1 MSEKSARVRRR
12 AAATTSV
19 FVLAAAGVATFG
31 AVPAS
36 AAPPSAAPPSAQVAG
51 TSSATASGSTAG
63 KSGASDHYINY
74 VAPRAEA
81 FTDASDDQAVADLGG
96 GASARKAISDTAFE
110 RAKENDQKHA
120 QGNPV
125 AAEQLAKTEAQAV
138 QTGESPKN
146 LKHADST
153 QQAKLLTILV
163 EFDGTEDF
171 SGLQVPTGFGATDC
185 KPGDVQ
191 GPTLHNNIP
200 DPAGAAHKDNNTMWV
215 PDFSSDFY
223 NRMLF
228 SDEGITERV
237 RTDLTGLDGQ
247 PGFDISGH
255 TMKKMYEEMSRGA
268 YSLSGEATAW
278 VKVPHSEGYYGA
290 TVCHLDPATG
300 KYKAGPMQDMQGHPD
315 NPLGPGQLPIDAVAA
330 LAQQNPDFPWADYDI
345 EDQGDRDG
353 DGNVHEPDG
362 IIDHVVLVH
371 AGEDK
376 SGGGGK
382 EGTYAVWAH
391 SSDVAGGATI
401 PGTDFKI
408 QNYIVQPENSGV
420 GVFAH
425 EYGHDLGLPDLY
437 DTSNAGNSDI
447 DFWDL
452 MSSGSHSGPIFQ
464 SMPTHMGIWDKWVLG
479 WVDPLEINPGDGTKT
494 VKVGQASRP
503 AKGTEDGVKINL
515 PDKRITLAEPHSGSE
530 MWYSNA
536 DQDWADAQLKRSID
550 NVPAGATFSMWND
563 YVIEEDWDF
572 GFVEVSTDGG
582 STWTE
587 QKVYDE
593 SGALVST
600 DDGYSDP
607 NGRMKDFGNKKYG
620 LTGSTDGWRHDHID
634 LSAYAGQNIQVRLRQ
649 ATDAAYEDRGWFS
662 DDFALTAGGADVW
675 TDDVE
680 SGDNG
685 WTATAGTFTDT
696 TGAGWVRD
704 TGTQVKAQF
713 YLVEWRNLDGFDE
726 GLKYGYTT
734 VYSDAGWK
742 VEKVPYNAPGALVWY
757 RDTAYGDSNQVTSN
771 LTNLPSYGAKG
782 GLLLVDSHFDPLRRT
797 GAAAEMDPSVTKN
810 ISSRAQSSNAAFGL
824 TPTLPF
830 KDCLVDAK
838 FNEACTDF
846 AAQAPVKSFTDDQ
859 GWVAGLEVR
868 GGDLYPRLRDGSVVV
883 PSVGGAPYST
893 RVVNP
898 DGTPA
903 TDLYGHDIP
912 GVTTLGTGNP
922 ADAGVGYGTVVTV
935 KKSLQNNTAALLTVR
950 APLSENPAKPD
961 APAITSPANG
971 AKLDTAPTE
980 VSGTG
985 VPGADVVVTLD
996 GVQGAAKSAAPAAA
1010 KAAAPAAEAA
1020 EPTVVGD
1027 DGTWSVAL
1035 PSTVAVGS
1043 HTISAVQTY
1052 GGVSSDASESTFVVA
1067 DVVTPTPTPTP
1078 TTPGGDP
1085 GTGGNG
1091 NGNGSS
1097 KGNLAATGLNG
1108 DALLTTGVIGGALV
1122 LLASAFLVMSRR
1134 RRRLQGDTTA
1144 DPMS

>member
-51 TSSATASGSTAG
+51 ASSATASESTAG

-290 TVCHLDPATG
+290 TVCHLNPATG
-300 KYKAGPMQDMQGHPD
+300 TYEAGPMQDMQGHPD

-713 YLVEWRNLDGFDE
+713 YLVEWRNFDGFDE

-797 GAAAEMDPSVTKN
+797 GAAAEMDPSPLKN

-830 KDCLVDAK
+830 KDCLVDVD

-846 AAQAPVKSFTDDQ
+846 AAQTPVKSFTDDQ

-868 GGDLYPRLRDGSVVV
+868 DGQLFNRLRDASVVV
-883 PSVGGAPYST
+883 PSVDGAPYST

-903 TDLYGHDIP
+903 TDLYGHDL
-912 GVTTLGTGNP
+912 GFTTLGTGNP

-950 APLSENPAKPD
+950 APLSEDPAKPD

-996 GVQGAAKSAAPAAA
+996 GVQGAAKSAALAAA

-1067 DVVTPTPTPTP
+1067 DAVTPTPTPTP

-1085 GTGGNG
+1085 GTGG

-1108 DALLTTGVIGGALV
+1108 DALLTTGIIGGALV